1 MLFNARCWTPPAAAL
16 ATVTILLS
24 GCAGVG
30 SDRYALVCPM
40 VVEYSRAEQGK
51 LANEMAALAK
61 GALIID
67 WLADYEVLRAQVR
80 ACAR

>member
-1 MLFNARCWTPPAAAL
+1 
-16 ATVTILLS
+16 
-24 GCAGVG
+24 
-30 SDRYALVCPM
+30 M

-51 LANEMAALAK
+51 LANEVAALAK